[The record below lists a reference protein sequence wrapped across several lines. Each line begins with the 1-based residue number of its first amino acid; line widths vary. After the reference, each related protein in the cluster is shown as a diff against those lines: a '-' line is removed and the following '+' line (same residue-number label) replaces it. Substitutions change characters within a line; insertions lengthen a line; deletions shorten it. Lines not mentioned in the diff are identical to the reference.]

1 MKILIALTLYSTF
14 TDLLGYSSIAPF
26 FPPQLQERGLSPLY
40 NSIVFAVYAFS
51 YVGCSLVI
59 SNVLIPR
66 FGRPLPFFF
75 GALSQLFSML
85 MLCSL
90 QYIHSNT
97 LFLTVAVGA
106 RILQGAGS
114 SLMITICFALAALAY
129 P

>member
-1 MKILIALTLYSTF
+1 
-14 TDLLGYSSIAPF
+14 
-26 FPPQLQERGLSPLY
+26 
-40 NSIVFAVYAFS
+40 
-51 YVGCSLVI
+51 
-59 SNVLIPR
+59 
-66 FGRPLPFFF
+66 
-75 GALSQLFSML
+75 ML

-129 P
+129 PLRIEIFHTLLQMCATLGFAMSPLTGSFFY